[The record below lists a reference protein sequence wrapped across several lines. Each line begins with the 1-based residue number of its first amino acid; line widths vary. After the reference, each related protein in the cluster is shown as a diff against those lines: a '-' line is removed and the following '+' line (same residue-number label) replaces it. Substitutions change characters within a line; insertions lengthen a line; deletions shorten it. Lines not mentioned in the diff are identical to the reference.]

1 LDLSRSE
8 IGFGWWPAFHPSGG
22 VRVLVDQV
30 VEDITAVPRFRFA
43 SLKSLA
49 TDPEFRAA
57 LAGYLEWGT
66 RLAMHN
72 SQPGADVAQ
81 QAPVPGWD

>member
-1 LDLSRSE
+1 LTPGRDLLDGWLAARPDHRNLS
-8 IGFGWWPAFHPSGG
+8 
-22 VRVLVDQV
+22 
-30 VEDITAVPRFRFA
+30 ITAVPRFRFA
-43 SLKSLA
+43 SRKSLA

-57 LAGYLEWGT
+57 LAGYLEWDT